1 MLSYFYW
8 VVTLLKRM
16 IVQFKP
22 CNTTKSRFKSQNQ
35 STKRFF
41 IEFFTEFVV
50 FMLFFIILLSWVE
63 ILVWMS
69 TSRKIYND
77 FFSHGGEKV
86 EMFGNYVCSTALFHY
101 HFLKV
106 QQAAYLKEAKAILD
120 NETCIILMDFL
131 ENYSFLVQDA
141 IQSFFW
147 QNQQATLHPSA
158 VCHNDDNSKL
168 KCDCYCVIL
177 DHLLH
182 DQTADQF
189 YFISNTNNLHKKPQ
203 NQQD

>member
-1 MLSYFYW
+1 
-8 VVTLLKRM
+8 M
-16 IVQFKP
+16 I
-22 CNTTKSRFKSQNQ
+22 
-35 STKRFF
+35 
-41 IEFFTEFVV
+41 
-50 FMLFFIILLSWVE
+50 
-63 ILVWMS
+63 
-69 TSRKIYND
+69 

-86 EMFGNYVCSTALFHY
+86 EMLGNYVCSTALFHH

-147 QNQQATLHPSA
+147 QNQQATLHPFA
-158 VCHNDDNSKL
+158 VYHNDDNGKL
-168 KCDCYCVIL
+168 KCDCYCV
-177 DHLLH
+177 
-182 DQTADQF
+182 ADCSSLF
-189 YFISNTNNLHKKPQ
+189 YLISNTNNLPKKPQ